1 MSNQSVRVIS
11 SEKQGIAG
19 FLAGFTGIAITYP
32 LDLIKTRFQSS
43 QYNHYTSSLNAI
55 RKITRTH
62 GIRGLFV
69 GVEASIIGSSVAW
82 GAYFYLYAK
91 IKNELRTAPNHK
103 LSSSQHLIS
112 SFIAGAVTQTITN
125 PIWVVKTNLQLNKS
139 SKLWTN
145 VKDIYCQRG
154 IMGFWRGILPS
165 MFGVCQ
171 ASIHFVVYERIKYML
186 QERRNGFMT
195 PLEVISNT
203 IFAKSISLIITYPYQ
218 VLRTRL
224 QHIQDDSHKIL

>member
-1 MSNQSVRVIS
+1 MPNQRSTGHQSVRVIS
-11 SEKQGIAG
+11 SEKQAIAG
-19 FLAGFTGIAITYP
+19 FVAGFTGIAITYP

-55 RKITRTH
+55 RNITHSH
-62 GIRGLFV
+62 GMRGLFV
-69 GVEASIIGSSVAW
+69 GVGPSIIGASIGW
-82 GAYFYLYAK
+82 GTYFYLYAH
-91 IKNELRTAPNHK
+91 IKNELRPSPTHK
-103 LSSSQHLIS
+103 LTSSQHLIS
-112 SFIAGAVTQTITN
+112 SFIAMAVTQTLMN

-139 SKLWTN
+139 AKLWTN

-195 PLEVISNT
+195 PLEVICATVS
-203 IFAKSISLIITYPYQ
+203 AKSISVIVTYPY
-218 VLRTRL
+218 
-224 QHIQDDSHKIL
+224 